1 MGIALTII
9 AYDTRLASL
18 TSFEEQETGM
28 NFEQMLEKASE
39 ELQAVMKG
47 FAPSSESALQRV
59 YESTLTQTADL
70 RKRPLHDD

>member
-47 FAPSSESALQRV
+47 FAPSSESALQRSV
-59 YESTLTQTADL
+59 RINADPE
-70 RKRPLHDD
+70 RRFTEKAAA

>member
-28 NFEQMLEKASE
+28 NFEQMLEQASE

-47 FAPSSESALQRV
+47 FAPSSESALQRNV
-59 YESTLTQTADL
+59 RINADPE
-70 RKRPLHDD
+70 RRFTEKAAA